1 MTGSNVARAL
11 GWGRYWLR
19 RRRANRADLVALRAA
34 RPARGPS
41 GCRRE
46 RCGSGDRARDLFS
59 ARASLPGRNRPSA
72 GGAPWDNPAR
82 QCCCN
87 HCIRRS
93 RYQEAEVVVAHC
105 AAACPAIHLDAF
117 ARAYQSDDHTAL
129 FGGFDRCRRYPS
141 IFGCI
146 LAWRGGRHV
155 GSAFVLQ
162 RTQRRHYR
170 MSPSPGG
177 RCCHPCQSRGGG
189 VADRIRRQHRAWLLV
204 GAQTRFSEIVEA
216 VGDKQKAGRR
226 KQRVAISNAS

>member
-93 RYQEAEVVVAHC
+93 RYQEAGSSLRIAPLPARLYTSMLLLALTNPMTILPYLAASTVADDIPLFSGASLLGAAGAMVGALSC
-105 AAACPAIHLDAF
+105 YSALSGATIACRQALAGAAATHVNLAAGVLLIA
-117 ARAYQSDDHTAL
+117 
-129 FGGFDRCRRYPS
+129 FGGS
-141 IFGCI
+141 IALGC
-146 LAWRGGRHV
+146 L
-155 GSAFVLQ
+155 
-162 RTQRRHYR
+162 
-170 MSPSPGG
+170 
-177 RCCHPCQSRGGG
+177 
-189 VADRIRRQHRAWLLV
+189 
-204 GAQTRFSEIVEA
+204 
-216 VGDKQKAGRR
+216 
-226 KQRVAISNAS
+226 